1 MTGRSV
7 GDRSCPGQ
15 ARQTTECAVRLRFTR
30 GGRNKA
36 PFYRLIAIDRK
47 DRREGRPLE
56 FLGYY
61 DPLKKE
67 TQLNAPAIKKWLENG
82 AIPSDTVANLL
93 KKALIM

>member
-1 MTGRSV
+1 MQP
-7 GDRSCPGQ
+7 CQQ

-30 GGRNKA
+30 GGRHKA
-36 PFYRLIAIDRK
+36 PFYRLVAIDRK
-47 DRREGRPLE
+47 DWRDGRPLE
-56 FLGYY
+56 YLGFY
-61 DPLKKE
+61 DPMKKE